1 MNLAVV
7 VGIVLI
13 GFMAVI
19 IIAWDDEEI
28 AGEALMAATVVAFLV
43 AEAVVLCTY
52 YESKPEDYTQDCVCS
67 CECCGRSE
75 TE

>member
-1 MNLAVV
+1 MKSAVV
-7 VGIVLI
+7 VSIVLI
-13 GFMAVI
+13 VCMAVI
-19 IIAWDDEEI
+19 IIAWD
-28 AGEALMAATVVAFLV
+28 AGEALMAATVAAFLV
-43 AEAVVLCTY
+43 AGAVVLCTY